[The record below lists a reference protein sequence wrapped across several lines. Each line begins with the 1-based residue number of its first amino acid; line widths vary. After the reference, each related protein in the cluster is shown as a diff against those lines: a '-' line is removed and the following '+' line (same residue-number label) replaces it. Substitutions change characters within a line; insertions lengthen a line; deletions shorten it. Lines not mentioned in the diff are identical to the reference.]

1 MESKNIAL
9 KWEEGDFSK
18 FAQDALV
25 KLGAIPKKGKKEKLD
40 INPEYK
46 YFVYNNNQVEIKEGE
61 NNFYEFTVTPLPKS
75 FSVRYGCELETCFV
89 LNCTTNEFNDFIAK
103 EIKKKKEGNNWE
115 EKFEQWKNLILFH
128 IQTNLVPYFSKEF
141 LKRFPYAYIMSY
153 HSEAATY
160 VDLASGEEIFKNK
173 EVDAYKTIQ
182 FAQDASVKCGDT
194 DQQDTSLSVHCEI
207 ISPILKDI
215 SEIKLIYENL
225 ISEACNSSNSSAGYH
240 VNVSIVDEADRQVKL
255 TPIFL
260 YEICKRWYPFEKKHY
275 AEYRGQGTDYAINMS
290 EVVDDT
296 EFMKTVYK
304 FKENPQNIDK
314 ISTIQKAGSEEV
326 EMKPISDDE
335 ILGPETKPGIR
346 NLYYMYQIND
356 KFTSLHRKPNTNI
369 LEFRVFPSKN
379 KMDLLVD
386 YTKKAIKI
394 IENSVKNILENPKKV
409 SEEYNYLVSKYEESK
424 YFNFSLYQ
432 YTNYK
437 GSFKT
442 FQKLAKLL
450 NNIEN
455 VKAHFK
461 KFSTEITTEEIQETT
476 FLFFFKEKNI
486 VKVTKNVKGLTPGD
500 HVYTF
505 ENKFWK
511 QTLHVKYL
519 PDEDF
524 IEIDGFKREHKNNA
538 YDSDSD

>member
-9 KWEEGDFSK
+9 KWEEGDFSN
-18 FAQDALV
+18 FAQGALV
-25 KLGAIPKKGKKEKLD
+25 QLGVISKKGKKEKLD
-40 INPEYK
+40 ITPEYK
-46 YFVYNNNQVEIKEGE
+46 YFIYKNNQIEIKEGE
-61 NNFYEFTVTPLPKS
+61 NNFYEFIVTPLPTS
-75 FSVRYGCELETCFV
+75 YSIRYGCELETCFV
-89 LNCTTNEFNDFIAK
+89 LNCNTNEFNDFIAK
-103 EIKKKKEGNNWE
+103 QIKEKKEAKGWE
-115 EKFEQWKNLILFH
+115 NKLTKWKDLILFH

-153 HSEAATY
+153 HGEEATY
-160 VDLASGEEIFKNK
+160 IDLASGEEIFKYK

-194 DQQDTSLSVHCEI
+194 DQEDTSLSVHCEI

-215 SEIKLIYENL
+215 SEIKLIYENI

-240 VNVSIVDEADRQVKL
+240 VNVSIVDQEDRQVKL
-255 TPIFL
+255 TPVFL

-275 AEYRGQGTDYAINMS
+275 TEYRGQGSYYAINMS
-290 EVVDDT
+290 EVVDDVD
-296 EFMKTVYK
+296 FMKTIYK
-304 FKENPQNIDK
+304 FKESPKNIDK
-314 ISTIQKAGSEEV
+314 ISTIQKVGSEEV
-326 EMKPISDDE
+326 QMKPISDDE

-379 KMDLLVD
+379 KMDLLID

-394 IENSVKNILENPKKV
+394 IENSVKHVLENPKKV
-409 SEEYNYLVSKYEESK
+409 SQEYNDLVSKYEESP
-424 YFNFSLYQ
+424 YFNFSLYE
-432 YTNYK
+432 YNDYR
-437 GSFKT
+437 GSFKI
-442 FQKLAKLL
+442 FQKLAKRL

-455 VKAHFK
+455 VMAYFK

-476 FLFFFKEKNI
+476 FLFFFKEKNTI
-486 VKVTKNVKGLTPGD
+486 KVTKKVKGLIPGD
-500 HVYTF
+500 HIYTF
-505 ENKFWK
+505 ENKFTK

-519 PDEDF
+519 PEEDF
-524 IEIDGFKREHKNNA
+524 IEMDGFKKELKNGEF
-538 YDSDSD
+538 YDSD